1 MELLHTCSMVIKE
14 QMTTRAMT
22 QKDLILEIRQEQKR
36 MAKEQL
42 NLAASLSSFLNK
54 QELFNQ
60 RISDILENDEKTDK
74 KGLVYEVEYNSNR
87 IDEIE
92 INSKVT
98 AGKIAISV
106 TILTFIGSAIWKLIT
121 IFD

>member
-1 MELLHTCSMVIKE
+1 
-14 QMTTRAMT
+14 MTTRAMT

>member
-1 MELLHTCSMVIKE
+1 
-14 QMTTRAMT
+14 MTSKVMT
-22 QKDLILEIRQEQKR
+22 QKEIILEIRQEQKR

-42 NLAASLSSFLNK
+42 NLAANLSNFFNK

-74 KGLVYEVEYNSNR
+74 KGLVYEVGEISNR
-87 IDEIE
+87 VDKIE
-92 INSKVT
+92 IKNKVT
-98 AGKIAISV
+98 AGKIAVSV
-106 TILTFIGSAIWKLIT
+106 TILTFIGSAVWKLIN

>member
-1 MELLHTCSMVIKE
+1 
-14 QMTTRAMT
+14 MT

-74 KGLVYEVEYNSNR
+74 KGLVYEVESNSNR